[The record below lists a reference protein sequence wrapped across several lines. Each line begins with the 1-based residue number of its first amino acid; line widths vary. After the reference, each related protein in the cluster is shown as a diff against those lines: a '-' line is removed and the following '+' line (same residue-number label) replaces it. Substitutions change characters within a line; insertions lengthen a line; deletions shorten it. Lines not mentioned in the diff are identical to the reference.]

1 MLTPSSFISISIL
14 LFSHQ
19 AAAKASK
26 GVKRSSAFD
35 IAASIEVAK
44 RENAPLSAHGN
55 RRTTRSQLKRQTQQ
69 MNTNTNNNNNNN
81 TVLRNSENDL
91 NVKAN
96 TSSKIVRDSST
107 SSSEEEQGYG
117 GVARKTRTTNT
128 NLNDKFEDAV
138 ESPQSSSQLY
148 VRESRDDGV
157 STKTIDT
164 DPWAVPESEHELQT
178 ASGVMKR
185 THSPSVR
192 SAGIASAQQS
202 LHSMHQNE
210 NISPAKIRNTWSP
223 KTKTTPTKQT
233 SAVPRPVSPYAHVKN
248 QDGTHH
254 HNKQQ

>member
-69 MNTNTNNNNNNN
+69 MNTNTNNNNN

-107 SSSEEEQGYG
+107 SSSGEEEQGYG
-117 GVARKTRTTNT
+117 GWRGKQ
-128 NLNDKFEDAV
+128 E
-138 ESPQSSSQLY
+138 QL
-148 VRESRDDGV
+148 
-157 STKTIDT
+157 
-164 DPWAVPESEHELQT
+164 
-178 ASGVMKR
+178 
-185 THSPSVR
+185 
-192 SAGIASAQQS
+192 
-202 LHSMHQNE
+202 
-210 NISPAKIRNTWSP
+210 IRI
-223 KTKTTPTKQT
+223 
-233 SAVPRPVSPYAHVKN
+233 
-248 QDGTHH
+248 
-254 HNKQQ
+254 